1 MHDISVVIAV
11 NLCDFVSQTKEVPFF
26 YFSPKYLF
34 FTRVETFSICAL
46 YLYLW
51 SSLLT
56 KESVVESLF
65 RDEAE
70 AGRSEAAAGAAA
82 ETTSGEAGAAGA
94 FVAPAASAGAV
105 AAETAATP
113 PSSFPPFF
121 SFFDLLRFNV
131 TGKASRNKVR

>member
-1 MHDISVVIAV
+1 M
-11 NLCDFVSQTKEVPFF
+11 CTVS
-26 YFSPKYLF
+26 
-34 FTRVETFSICAL
+34 
-46 YLYLW
+46 LW

-56 KESVVESLF
+56 EESVVESLF
-65 RDEAE
+65 R
-70 AGRSEAAAGAAA
+70 GEAAAGAAA
-82 ETTSGEAGAAGA
+82 ATTAGEAGAAGA

-131 TGKASRNKVR
+131 TGKASRSKVRERSWSARVPRSCRTKYPKVVCQ

>member
-1 MHDISVVIAV
+1 M
-11 NLCDFVSQTKEVPFF
+11 PFI
-26 YFSPKYLF
+26 SPKYLF

-121 SFFDLLRFNV
+121 PLFDLLRFNV
-131 TGKASRNKVR
+131 TGKAF